1 MALGLNSQSSDVYY
15 ARGQTYLAL
24 KQYSKAVADF
34 TAAIGLRPDFADAY
48 YNRGLAYD
56 RLKQHD
62 KAAADYSEVIR
73 LSKASAAVVRQELGA
88 RIQELGEAGA
98 LAAAIPICPT
108 PPSS

>member
-1 MALGLNSQSSDVYY
+1 VALGLNSQSSDVYY

-73 LSKASAAVVRQELGA
+73 LKQGQPQPL
-88 RIQELGEAGA
+88 
-98 LAAAIPICPT
+98 
-108 PPSS
+108 